1 MPARRPTTKRWP
13 RAWGWLL
20 AAALA
25 IVLWI
30 ILIAAVVSIVHI
42 LGEVISERFS

>member
-1 MPARRPTTKRWP
+1 MPARRPTTDRWP

-20 AAALA
+20 AAALS

-30 ILIAAVVSIVHI
+30 IIIAALVAIVRI
-42 LGEVISERFS
+42 VGEVIQARYG